1 MCIFSWNIFY
11 ISCTSVYPCIS
22 KQWNLKPVGFMCFF
36 ATHFLYCLKMILKNI
51 VLWVIRWH
59 QNSNTCTHTTPD
71 ITTETLKVAFFICTF
86 SLSNLIS
93 DTSVYT
99 RWLWFSALSKD
110 NCIYLCVFSR
120 TTHAAEEEY
129 KLPMPGFY
137 FVTFE
142 HFYCNF
148 LYSVSQHLK

>member
-1 MCIFSWNIFY
+1 M
-11 ISCTSVYPCIS
+11 
-22 KQWNLKPVGFMCFF
+22 
-36 ATHFLYCLKMILKNI
+36 
-51 VLWVIRWH
+51 IRWH
-59 QNSNTCTHTTPD
+59 QDSNTCTHTTPD
-71 ITTETLKVAFFICTF
+71 ITTEMLKVAFFYMYF
-86 SLSNLIS
+86 FFVSNLITN
-93 DTSVYT
+93 TSVYT
-99 RWLWFSALSKD
+99 RWLWFTALSKD
-110 NCIYLCVFSR
+110 SRIYLCVFSR